1 MMILSKSSLA
11 LISLSM
17 AFSVGFGGTAGFTH
31 PANPGSGSPTL
42 AQNELTTDWNVFETP
57 EGAPGRR
64 IGGGTR
70 GNCPKSAS
78 GMIALVPENNLG
90 LTLSNTPTFLFYVPK
105 IDGASPEQIE
115 MEFLLVDE
123 SDPENIQEIYQQRV
137 PLPTGGGT
145 IALTLP
151 PDENLPPL
159 QVNQF
164 YSWYFSLIC
173 NPKASDPSIL
183 SLGGWIER
191 IEPSPTLTQELEPL
205 TSRDRLAVYERE
217 LLWFDAIGTLAQLLQ
232 ENPNDP
238 FLRQKWNAILESVNL
253 SEVTQAPFLNWEQEQ
268 TSTRDRR

>member
-1 MMILSKSSLA
+1 MILRKSFLA

-17 AFSVGFGGTAGFTH
+17 AFSVGFGGTAGLTK
-31 PANPGSGSPTL
+31 PANPGSVSRAI
-42 AQNELTTDWNVFETP
+42 AQNQLPTDWNVFETP

-70 GNCPKSAS
+70 GTCPKSAS
-78 GMIALVPENNLG
+78 GMIALVPESNLG

-105 IDGASPEQIE
+105 IDGDNPGQID

-123 SDPENIQEIYQQRV
+123 SDPENVQEIYHQRV
-137 PLPTGGGT
+137 PLPSAGGT

-151 PDENLPPL
+151 NDENLPPL

-191 IEPSPTLTQELEPL
+191 IEPSPTVTQELEQL
-205 TSRDRLAVYERE
+205 TSRDRIAVYERE

-232 ENPNDP
+232 DNPNNA
-238 FLRQKWNAILESVNL
+238 FLRTKWNALLASVNL
-253 SEVTQAPFLNWEQEQ
+253 SEVSQAPLLNLEPEQ
-268 TSTRDRR
+268 TSNRDRR

>member
-1 MMILSKSSLA
+1 MMMLNKSSLA

-17 AFSVGFGGTAGFTH
+17 AFSVTFGGSAGFTN
-31 PANPGSGSPTL
+31 PANSGSVSTAI
-42 AQNELTTDWNVFETP
+42 AQNQLPTDWNVFETP

-70 GNCPKSAS
+70 GTCPKSAS

-90 LTLSNTPTFLFYVPK
+90 LTLSNNPTFLFYVPK
-105 IDGASPEQIE
+105 IDGVNPGQIE

-123 SDPENIQEIYQQRV
+123 SDPENVQEIYQQSV
-137 PLPTGGGT
+137 PLPTVGGT
-145 IALTLP
+145 VALTLP

-191 IEPSPTLTQELEPL
+191 VEPSPTLTQELEQL
-205 TSRDRLAVYERE
+205 TSRDRIAIYERE
-217 LLWFDAIGTLAQLLQ
+217 LLWFDAMGTLAQLLQ
-232 ENPNDP
+232 DNPSDP
-238 FLRQKWNAILESVNL
+238 FLRQKWNALLESVNL
-253 SEVTQAPFLNWEQEQ
+253 SEIAQAPLVNLEEEQ

>member
-1 MMILSKSSLA
+1 MMMLSKSSFA

-17 AFSVGFGGTAGFTH
+17 AFSVAFGGSAGLTNPVH
-31 PANPGSGSPTL
+31 PGAAHRAI
-42 AQNELTTDWNVFETP
+42 AQNELPTDWNVFETP

-90 LTLSNTPTFLFYVPK
+90 LTLSDTPTFLFYVPK
-105 IDGASPEQIE
+105 IEEASSGPIE

-123 SDPENIQEIYQQRV
+123 SDPENVQEIYQHRV
-137 PLPTGGGT
+137 PLPAGGGT

-151 PDENLPPL
+151 DDENLPPL
-159 QVNQF
+159 QVNQL

-191 IEPSPTLTQELEPL
+191 VEPSPTLTQELEQL
-205 TSRDRLAVYERE
+205 TSRDRIAVYERE
-217 LLWFDAIGTLAQLLQ
+217 ILWFDAIGTLAQLLQ
-232 ENPNDP
+232 DNPNDP
-238 FLRQKWNAILESVNL
+238 ILRPKWNALLESINL
-253 SEVTQAPFLNWEQEQ
+253 SEVAQAPFLNWEQEQ
-268 TSTRDRR
+268 TSNRDRP

>member
-1 MMILSKSSLA
+1 MILRKSSFS
-11 LISLSM
+11 LIALSM
-17 AFSVGFGGTAGFTH
+17 AFAVAFGGSAAFTN
-31 PANPGSGSPTL
+31 PANSASVSGAI
-42 AQNELTTDWNVFETP
+42 AQNELPTNWNVFETP

-70 GNCPKSAS
+70 GTCPKSAS

-105 IDGASPEQIE
+105 IDDANLGQIE
-115 MEFLLVDE
+115 MEFILVDE
-123 SDPENIQEIYQQRV
+123 SDPENAQEIYHHRA
-137 PLPTGGGT
+137 PLPKGGGT

-151 PDENLPPL
+151 DDENLPPL

-183 SLGGWIER
+183 AIGGWIER

-205 TSRDRLAVYERE
+205 PSRDRIAVYERE

-232 ENPNDP
+232 ENPNDSL
-238 FLRQKWNAILESVNL
+238 LRQKWNALLESVNL
-253 SEVTQAPFLNWEQEQ
+253 SEVAQAPFLTLEPEQ

>member
-1 MMILSKSSLA
+1 MMLRKSSLG
-11 LISLSM
+11 LISLAM
-17 AFSVGFGGTAGFTH
+17 AFSVGFGGSAGLTQ
-31 PANPGSGSPTL
+31 PATPDSVSNAI
-42 AQNELTTDWNVFETP
+42 AQNDLPTNWNVFETP

-70 GNCPKSAS
+70 GTCPKSAS

-90 LTLSNTPTFLFYVPK
+90 LTLSDTPTFLFYVPK
-105 IDGASPEQIE
+105 IEGADSGQIE

-123 SDPENIQEIYQQRV
+123 SDPENVQEIYQHRA
-137 PLPTGGGT
+137 PLPSGGGT

-151 PDENLPPL
+151 EDENLPPL

-173 NPKASDPSIL
+173 NPKATDPSIL

-205 TSRDRLAVYERE
+205 TSRDRIDVYERE
-217 LLWFDAIGTLAQLLQ
+217 LLWFDAIGTLAQLLR

-238 FLRQKWNAILESVNL
+238 FLRPKWNALLEAVNL
-253 SEVTQAPFLNWEQEQ
+253 SEIAQAPLVNLEQEQ
-268 TSTRDRR
+268 SSTRDRR

>member
-1 MMILSKSSLA
+1 MILRKSSLA

-17 AFSVGFGGTAGFTH
+17 AFSVGFGGSAGLTK
-31 PANPGSGSPTL
+31 PATPGSVSRAIDQNQLPT
-42 AQNELTTDWNVFETP
+42 NWNVFETP

-70 GNCPKSAS
+70 GTCPKSAS

-105 IDGASPEQIE
+105 IEGADPGQIE
-115 MEFLLVDE
+115 MEFLLMDE
-123 SDPENIQEIYQQRV
+123 SDPENAQEIYQHRV

-151 PDENLPPL
+151 PDNNLPPL
-159 QVNQF
+159 QINQF

-173 NPKASDPSIL
+173 NPKALEPSML
-183 SLGGWIER
+183 SIGGWIER
-191 IEPSPTLTQELEPL
+191 VESSPTLTRELEQL
-205 TSRDRLAVYERE
+205 TSRDRIAVYERE
-217 LLWFDAIGTLAQLLQ
+217 LLWFDAIGSLAQLLR

-238 FLRQKWNAILESVNL
+238 LLRQRWNALLESVNL
-253 SEVTQAPFLNWEQEQ
+253 SEIAQAPLLNLEQEQ

>member
-1 MMILSKSSLA
+1 MMLSKSSLA

-17 AFSVGFGGTAGFTH
+17 AFSVAFAGSAGLTK
-31 PANPGSGSPTL
+31 PPNSGSVPGAI
-42 AQNELTTDWNVFETP
+42 AQNQLPTDWNVFETP

-70 GNCPKSAS
+70 GTCPKSAS
-78 GMIALVPENNLG
+78 GIIALVPESNLG

-105 IDGASPEQIE
+105 IDGANPDQIE

-123 SDPENIQEIYQQRV
+123 SDPQNAQEIYQQSV
-137 PLPTGGGT
+137 PLPPGGGT

-151 PDENLPPL
+151 QDENLLPL
-159 QVNQF
+159 EVNQV

-173 NPKASDPSIL
+173 NPKALDPSIL
-183 SLGGWIER
+183 ALGGWIER
-191 IEPSPTLTQELEPL
+191 VEPSPTLTRELEQL

-232 ENPNDP
+232 DNPRDP
-238 FLRQKWNAILESVNL
+238 FLRQKWDALLESINL
-253 SEVTQAPFLNWEQEQ
+253 SEVAQAPLLNLEQEQ
-268 TSTRDRR
+268 TSTRDRL

>member
-1 MMILSKSSLA
+1 MMMLRKSSVA

-17 AFSVGFGGTAGFTH
+17 AFSVGFGGSAGFTN
-31 PANPGSGSPTL
+31 PAIPGSFSRAI
-42 AQNELTTDWNVFETP
+42 AQNELPTDWNVFETP

-70 GNCPKSAS
+70 GTCPKSAS

-105 IDGASPEQIE
+105 IDGANPGQID
-115 MEFLLVDE
+115 MEFVLVDE
-123 SDPENIQEIYQQRV
+123 SDPENVQELYHQRV

-151 PDENLPPL
+151 NDENLPPL

-191 IEPSPTLTQELEPL
+191 VEPSPTVTQELEALP
-205 TSRDRLAVYERE
+205 SRDRIAVYERE

-232 ENPNDP
+232 DNPSDP
-238 FLRQKWNAILESVNL
+238 FLQEKWNALLESVNL
-253 SEVTQAPFLNWEQEQ
+253 SEVAQAPLINLEPEQ
-268 TSTRDRR
+268 TTTRDRR